1 MVRVLVCKNDGCF
14 EFAVATVDNVGT
26 WGDVKMQLARIL
38 YSEEELFAIDSPGDV
53 ALYALSSGDNL
64 EAATEEDAASHVTED
79 SRWALDIFCC
89 PLRRMSDLMVQT
101 DRAIRG
107 LRRTS
112 ASVEAGRYTIS
123 P

>member
-14 EFAVATVDNVGT
+14 EFAVATIDSVGT
-26 WGDVKMQLARIL
+26 WGDVKMQLAHVL
-38 YSEEELFAIDSPGDV
+38 YSEEELFAIDSPSDV
-53 ALYALSSGDNL
+53 ALYALPSGDNL
-64 EAATEEDAASHVTED
+64 EIAAQEDAATHVTED
-79 SRWALDIFCC
+79 SRWALDIFCS

-112 ASVEAGRYTIS
+112 ASVEASR
-123 P
+123 